1 MAAFLLTFGSAL
13 VGAIVGAI
21 LAWYLQRRWTHDP
34 AAEVVELR
42 KEVAA
47 IREQFA
53 EFKQNVE
60 TKEKEDAEFEHFAL
74 DMSLQQ
80 GAPGSY
86 IGTAKNSSKHKISIE
101 TIQIL
106 RGDTSHDSPLTEP
119 VKPRKTD
126 DWTLEPGSGK
136 SFFWAP
142 RGDPISML
150 RSLVQSSDPNFPNG
164 KVIPIA
170 LVLTVRVDGDRL
182 IRKKYTQQVVFQ
194 GNQILPWGP

>member
-1 MAAFLLTFGSAL
+1 MSTIL
-13 VGAIVGAI
+13 GAIIGAI
-21 LAWYLQRRWTHDP
+21 LGSTLTWYLQRRWTPDP

-47 IREQFA
+47 IREQFT
-53 EFKQNVE
+53 EFRQNAD
-60 TKEKEDAEFEHFAL
+60 TKEREQAEFEHFAL

-80 GAPGSY
+80 GVPGSY
-86 IGTAKNSSKHKISIE
+86 IGSAKNDSKHKVSIE

-126 DWTLEPGSGK
+126 DWTLEPGGGK

-142 RGDPISML
+142 QHDPISML

-170 LVLTVRVDGDRL
+170 LVLTIRVDGNRL
-182 IRKKYTQQVVFQ
+182 IRKKYIQQVAFQ
-194 GNQILPWGP
+194 GNQIVPWGP